1 MRLSL
6 RVFFIVFFFSV
17 ISVASK
23 AEITLKDLIFDD
35 SKPYHIKIL
44 ETLPK
49 NAIIQVGPDN
59 AKHTVIEFF
68 DYFCGYCKKIH
79 PELINLANSRDDV
92 RVVFL
97 QHPILSES
105 SKIIA
110 EMVVAANYQDK
121 GTELHNGL
129 FSISGSI
136 TQEKLDQ
143 LIKDLD
149 INITKLRI
157 DMGKDETKNI
167 VKLSSFIALGSGSR
181 GTPALFFNEEFLG
194 GYVPV
199 NQLERFLK

>member
-23 AEITLKDLIFDD
+23 AEITLKELIFDD

-79 PELINLANSRDDV
+79 PELIDLAQRRNDT

-105 SKIIA
+105 SRVIA

-129 FSISGSI
+129 FSMSGSI
-136 TQEKLDQ
+136 THIRMKIFFYMRQYLAIIIRFHCNKKTSYYLHLEKIGQ
-143 LIKDLD
+143 
-149 INITKLRI
+149 
-157 DMGKDETKNI
+157 I
-167 VKLSSFIALGSGSR
+167 VVSFSFHL
-181 GTPALFFNEEFLG
+181 
-194 GYVPV
+194 
-199 NQLERFLK
+199 